1 MVRNLN
7 PALFHWALGGK
18 DITGGI
24 EQNPQELSELLD
36 FIEKNHIKTYL
47 EIGIAKGGLLRFMQ
61 DELKLQCTGITLDKR
76 DTHEGL
82 NVIYGKSQDKEVIK
96 KVGFY
101 DMIFVDGD
109 HSFDAVE
116 KDWRNYL
123 PKCRYMAF
131 HDICGYRDCAG
142 VQELWFLIKDLYPSW
157 TFKADNKEQRSGI
170 GIIKIAK

>member
-7 PALFHWALGGK
+7 PDLFHWALGGK
-18 DITGGI
+18 DMTGGI

-36 FIEKNHIKTYL
+36 FIDEHHIKTFF
-47 EIGIAKGGLLRFMQ
+47 EIGMAQGKLNKFMQ
-61 DELKLQCTGITLDKR
+61 DYGLKCYGVSPNKI
-76 DTHEGL
+76 EG
-82 NVIYGKSQDKEVIK
+82 VDHIIGKSQDKDVIK

-123 PKCRYMAF
+123 GKCKYMAF
-131 HDICGYRDCAG
+131 HDICGLRDCQG
-142 VQELWFLIKDLYPSW
+142 VQELWFLINGLYKSW

-170 GIIKIAK
+170 GVIKVQ